1 MSALLKAELD
11 LPLVSQG
18 KVRDV
23 FECDG
28 NLLLVA
34 TDRVSAFDVVM
45 ENGIPGKGEV
55 LTEISKF
62 WFRRLAE
69 LVQTQ
74 LLDPADEA
82 DALAR
87 LPEAY
92 RARTTVA
99 RRTNPVMIECVA
111 RGYICGSLYKEYTEG
126 TASRLGLGLPDGL
139 NDGDRFREPV
149 FSPATKATSGHDE
162 NISFDQ
168 MVELVGGDLAE
179 RLRALTLGI
188 YREAGLHADAA
199 GLILADTKLEFG
211 LRDGELVWIDEALTP
226 DSSRYWEADL
236 WRPGGAQPSFDKQ
249 FLRDW
254 LAASG
259 WDKRPPGPRLPE
271 NVVLATQAKYMECRD
286 RLLGAVPA
294 SG

>member
-55 LTEISKF
+55 LTEISRF
-62 WFRRLAE
+62 WFRRLAK

-74 LLDPADEA
+74 LLDPASEA

-99 RRTNPVMIECVA
+99 RRTNPVMVECVA
-111 RGYICGSLYKEYTEG
+111 RGYICGSLYKEYKEG

-139 NDGDRFREPV
+139 KDGDRFREAV

-271 NVVLATQAKYMECRD
+271 DVVLATQSKYMECRD